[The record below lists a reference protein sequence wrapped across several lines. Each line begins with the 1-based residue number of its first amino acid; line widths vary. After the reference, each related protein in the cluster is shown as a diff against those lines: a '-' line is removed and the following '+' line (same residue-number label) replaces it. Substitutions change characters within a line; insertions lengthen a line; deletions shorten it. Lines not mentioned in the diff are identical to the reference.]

1 MKLYSIVICMSALI
15 LTSNYFI
22 VGKTVQSIAFLGWLK
37 QTARARRPHL
47 IVVPASTL
55 SNWEIELAR
64 FCPSLRVT
72 SYQGSFSERHSLQ
85 YQIRRDVEN
94 RRLDIVLG
102 TYTMFERESS
112 KDDRNFLRK
121 LNFEYLILDEGHCI
135 KNTTSSR
142 YYNLMGLNVQRRLL
156 LSGTPVQNNVGEL
169 LGVLSF
175 LMPKMFTAQD
185 CEMLI
190 QAFDTSQTATITQL
204 RGILAPFVL
213 RRLKRDVLNQLVEKE
228 TTVLKVEMTPSQ
240 TSIYYDI
247 IFAYK
252 QRRERIMKKASDE
265 QRAMDMVDGGARK
278 KKKIQ
283 ELLLQQKQA
292 SSTVTDP
299 TVSDSADGVVDLTS
313 PSGQDQP
320 TIGVS
325 AETAENKVETEVAAV
340 NLVMECDTV
349 TGDGSSGRTDSA
361 FSSSASL
368 SGSASNT
375 ALVDMSVAE
384 STTVTTTTTPAVDLD
399 IDGEVVDEV
408 VASAVRELSAT
419 EAKHLFTALRKA
431 ANHPLLLRIRYSNED
446 DIERIARVALS
457 NGYFGNQ
464 CDLARVK
471 SEIVDY
477 SDFDLHQI
485 CTMYPQYLSQYELP
499 IEALFD
505 SPKMVKL
512 QEMIPKLLV

>member
-1 MKLYSIVICMSALI
+1 MIIFLIVFA
-15 LTSNYFI
+15 
-22 VGKTVQSIAFLGWLK
+22 GKTVQSIAFLGWLK

-47 IVVPASTL
+47 IIVPASTL

-72 SYQGSFSERHSLQ
+72 SYQGSLSERHSLQ
-85 YQIRRDVEN
+85 YQIRREVEH

-112 KDDRNFLRK
+112 KDDRAFLRK

-142 YYNLMGLNVQRRLL
+142 YHNLMGLNVQRRLL

-175 LMPKMFTAQD
+175 LMPKMFTSQD

-190 QAFDTSQTATITQL
+190 QAFDTSQTATIAQL

-213 RRLKRDVLNQLVEKE
+213 RRLKRDVLNQLVEKQ
-228 TTVLKVEMTPSQ
+228 TTVVKVEMTPSQ
-240 TSIYYDI
+240 NAIYYDI
-247 IFAYK
+247 IEAYK
-252 QRRERIMKKASDE
+252 QRRERVMKKAAEE
-265 QRAMDMVDGGARK
+265 QRALDAIDGGARK
-278 KKKIQ
+278 KKK
-283 ELLLQQKQA
+283 LQQQMSQA
-292 SSTVTDP
+292 STSVTDL
-299 TVSDSADGVVDLTS
+299 TTLADASSSVVDLTS
-313 PSGQDQP
+313 PPS
-320 TIGVS
+320 S
-325 AETAENKVETEVAAV
+325 AEQAESKVDSEVVAIDLAAAMAESDGGVAA
-340 NLVMECDTV
+340 
-349 TGDGSSGRTDSA
+349 SQGRTDSA
-361 FSSSASL
+361 LSSAMSV
-368 SGSASNT
+368 SASASNT
-375 ALVDMSVAE
+375 ALVDLSVVESTAN
-384 STTVTTTTTPAVDLD
+384 STTVATVDLD
-399 IDGEVVDEV
+399 VDGEVEEEV
-408 VASAVRELSAT
+408 VSAEVRELSAT

-446 DIERIARVALS
+446 DIERIAKVALS

-485 CTMYPQYLSQYELP
+485 CTLYPQYLSQYELP

-512 QEMIPKLLV
+512 QEMIPPLLVSTSDR